1 MNICQNMNMIFKAI
15 DSVEM
20 DFLVSNNTGYIGI
33 KLFSL
38 SGTNGFFY
46 RSLFLLHYDTATDG
60 NLTYHKV

>member
-1 MNICQNMNMIFKAI
+1 MNMIFNAI

-20 DFLVSNNTGYIGI
+20 DFLVFNNTGYIGI

-38 SGTNGFFY
+38 SGINGFFY

-60 NLTYHKV
+60 NLT

>member
-1 MNICQNMNMIFKAI
+1 MNICQNMNMIFNAI

-38 SGTNGFFY
+38 SGTNGFFTVLCSY
-46 RSLFLLHYDTATDG
+46 YTMIQQ
-60 NLTYHKV
+60 LTVT